1 MPFSN
6 IRSVLNV
13 YIDDKMAA
21 NSASAYSRRCDMCN
35 YSTNRLGNYI
45 RHTQSD
51 AHLNL
56 VHFHANE
63 DLQAPLDC
71 CSGELEE
78 TEEDDTDTRQAKAG
92 FSDTPVDVEF
102 TQPPLH
108 HNDSD
113 QNENHQHQR
122 QQGDWFPFSSR
133 ADFYL
138 YVLVNSTTHPV
149 VRK

>member
-21 NSASAYSRRCDMCN
+21 NSASAYTRRCDMCN

-78 TEEDDTDTRQAKAG
+78 AEEDDTDTRQAQAG

-122 QQGDWFPFSSR
+122 QQ
-133 ADFYL
+133 
-138 YVLVNSTTHPV
+138 
-149 VRK
+149 

>member
-1 MPFSN
+1 
-6 IRSVLNV
+6 
-13 YIDDKMAA
+13 
-21 NSASAYSRRCDMCN
+21 MCN

-45 RHTQSD
+45 RHAQSD

-78 TEEDDTDTRQAKAG
+78 TEEDDTETSITRQAG

-102 TQPPLH
+102 TQPPLN
-108 HNDSD
+108 HNDFD
-113 QNENHQHQR
+113 HN
-122 QQGDWFPFSSR
+122 
-133 ADFYL
+133 
-138 YVLVNSTTHPV
+138 
-149 VRK
+149 

>member
-21 NSASAYSRRCDMCN
+21 NSASAYTRRCDMCN

-78 TEEDDTDTRQAKAG
+78 TEEGDTDTRQAG